1 MEKVLRVKSQIS
13 GAVRNPTAVKMKEDL
28 PHGRLRL
35 QAREKPSQFVSAV
48 SIMCMFVVC
57 ACAIS
62 IGSKQQSSHR
72 LATLLSQ
79 DDAFSNG
86 RHLAE
91 DFDTLDFDSEA
102 VDDDT
107 SRSETCKKY
116 LYNFLNGTT
125 DGNDECQA
133 FKEAF
138 EAADCEDDSH
148 INAWTD
154 YHEKNKEDPMIDDF
168 FKNWEVRD
176 NNVARHSNS

>member
-1 MEKVLRVKSQIS
+1 M
-13 GAVRNPTAVKMKEDL
+13 TMKADI
-28 PHGRLRL
+28 PHGRLPL
-35 QAREKPSQFVSAV
+35 QPRKKPSQLMSAV
-48 SIMCMFVVC
+48 SILCMFVVC
-57 ACAIS
+57 ASVIS
-62 IGSKQQSSHR
+62 FSSKRQNSHR

-79 DDAFSNG
+79 DTTFSSS
-86 RHLAE
+86 RLLAE
-91 DFDTLDFDSEA
+91 DIDTLDFDSEA

-154 YHEKNKEDPMIDDF
+154 YHEKNKGEDPMIDDF
-168 FKNWEVRD
+168 FKNWEVSD
-176 NNVARHSNS
+176 IYAIFYS